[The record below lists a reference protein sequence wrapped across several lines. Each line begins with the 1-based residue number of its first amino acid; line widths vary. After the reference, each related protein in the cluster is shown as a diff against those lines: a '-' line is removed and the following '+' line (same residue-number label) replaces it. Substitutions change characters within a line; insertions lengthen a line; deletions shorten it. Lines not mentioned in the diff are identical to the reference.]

1 MPTTLFSQATK
12 ISSPSTFQ
20 PPLTT
25 FAGGFTSDTIAL
37 HSTSREMPTTTP
49 PLTTRSPPSAR
60 SPRNTSG
67 PSKPLSAM
75 PTGAPST
82 AVRGSSRRQRPRHA
96 HLPLILDYPLP
107 QERKVLE
114 DSATRHCRAS
124 HRDWV
129 CNHHTTTLL
138 HSEPLV
144 NEDCR
149 DGVVTEQW
157 RVYIDDEEWVW
168 KPNGDGNDSEVTA
181 VLRMG
186 RIKGLLR
193 KKDEEDGYEDCM
205 RMEMNA
211 R

>member
-20 PPLTT
+20 PPLMT

-49 PLTTRSPPSAR
+49 PLTTRSPPSTR

-96 HLPLILDYPLP
+96 H
-107 QERKVLE
+107 
-114 DSATRHCRAS
+114 SATRHCRAS

-138 HSEPLV
+138 HSEPL
-144 NEDCR
+144 
-149 DGVVTEQW
+149 
-157 RVYIDDEEWVW
+157 
-168 KPNGDGNDSEVTA
+168 
-181 VLRMG
+181 
-186 RIKGLLR
+186 
-193 KKDEEDGYEDCM
+193 
-205 RMEMNA
+205 
-211 R
+211 